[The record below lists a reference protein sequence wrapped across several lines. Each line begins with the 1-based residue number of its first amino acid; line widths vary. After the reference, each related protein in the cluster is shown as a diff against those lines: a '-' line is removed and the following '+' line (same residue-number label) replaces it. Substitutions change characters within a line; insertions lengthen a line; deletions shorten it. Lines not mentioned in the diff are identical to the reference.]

1 MKNAFIFFFMLKAL
15 LVLKM
20 LKAFVL
26 TSQTGQQISRI
37 HVLPNLKKQ
46 SQPDNEIW
54 SVNKKI
60 THFSGKIIHKMW
72 WRTQSQT
79 FVKIRV
85 YLWTVSLKCCT
96 FVLILCSS
104 RGPSKYI
111 KTNDLTTFVILYK
124 AFMKNK
130 KRFATS
136 LLASFSAQFLKE
148 NISCI
153 ILY

>member
-1 MKNAFIFFFMLKAL
+1 MLKAL

-37 HVLPNLKKQ
+37 YVLPNLKKQ

-72 WRTQSQT
+72 WRT
-79 FVKIRV
+79 
-85 YLWTVSLKCCT
+85 
-96 FVLILCSS
+96 
-104 RGPSKYI
+104 
-111 KTNDLTTFVILYK
+111 
-124 AFMKNK
+124 
-130 KRFATS
+130 
-136 LLASFSAQFLKE
+136 
-148 NISCI
+148 
-153 ILY
+153 